1 MLMELESYTQ
11 YHETKLHDQ
20 PGFSY
25 NTYLCTIPQDFL
37 RVDLHW
43 HEQMEIIYVKKGSG
57 TVTVNMTALP
67 VSAGCLVPILPG
79 ELHAIEGT
87 PGVRMEYENIIF
99 SLSILESTDENDWC
113 RTHVIRAL
121 ENGTLT
127 FPRPILPGT
136 DFHRQAA
143 QALDLAD
150 HACMERTSGYALLVK
165 SSLFQ
170 FLYALYSHRYP
181 ETGRPASQ
189 HEDSLKKVILFVKEH
204 FAEPITVEDAAAVT
218 EYSPAHFM
226 RFFRQETGQTFIR
239 FLSDYRLSYASYLL
253 KESGDPVSAV
263 AEKSGFFN
271 LSYFIRIFRSHFGL
285 SPGQYRR
292 QFQKR

>member
-1 MLMELESYTQ
+1 MELESYTQ

-143 QALDLAD
+143 QALDSAD
-150 HACMERTSGYALLVK
+150 HACMERISGYALLVK

-170 FLYALYSHRYP
+170 FLYALYSNRYP

-239 FLSDYRLSYASYLL
+239 FLADYRLSYASYLL